1 MSGRSQLIKLV
12 SISTINIFFFTDL
25 FILFF
30 DWSQLLFIVEILFV
44 FSFQTPRM
52 KFSAQI
58 WAFIVYAWEIQLLV
72 NWIAIW
78 APCVLVHELLLLVL
92 RQEVPLVVVPSLIE
106 VVLREQFVILN
117 FNFFMDRI
125 AFEYYLFALTSLW
138 EILTHVPFNMPWVIP
153 ALLDAFENRLL
164 LQIPDLFFLILDL
177 LDGLVNITVV
187 VTQLWLLVALSS
199 DWKAWYYAWA
209 LVVRPIQVFLKL

>member
-106 VVLREQFVILN
+106 VVLREQ
-117 FNFFMDRI
+117 
-125 AFEYYLFALTSLW
+125 
-138 EILTHVPFNMPWVIP
+138 
-153 ALLDAFENRLL
+153 
-164 LQIPDLFFLILDL
+164 
-177 LDGLVNITVV
+177 
-187 VTQLWLLVALSS
+187 LSS
-199 DWKAWYYAWA
+199 SISISSWIGSLSNIIYLLWPLCGKYLPMFLSICLELFLRFWM
-209 LVVRPIQVFLKL
+209 LSKIGCFFRSPISSFSSSTSSMGSLTLLW